1 MTKSVLG
8 RGGERRQAAVREVL
22 DTAWTQMEQHGV
34 AALSLRE
41 LARTLDIRP
50 QSLAHYFP
58 TKSALLDALFR
69 DGFAELDRDLRGAGG
84 NNPDEALIAGVQ
96 TVLAFCVASP
106 ARYHLMLQRTVP
118 GFTPTDTSHEVA
130 LAALGHLLNR
140 LHAAGVNDPA
150 NVDVFRGMVNGLVAE
165 QIANDPGGRRFIDRA
180 EHAVRLFLAGV
191 AATSPNPT
199 TIEKARSD
207 GRTRNTSRSA
217 DRTRSATVSDVL

>member
-84 NNPDEALIAGVQ
+84 NNPDEALIAAVQ

-130 LAALGHLLNR
+130 LAALGHLLQSAPRRGRQRPRQCRR
-140 LHAAGVNDPA
+140 LPG
-150 NVDVFRGMVNGLVAE
+150 NG
-165 QIANDPGGRRFIDRA
+165 QRSRRRTDRQRPRRTPI
-180 EHAVRLFLAGV
+180 H
-191 AATSPNPT
+191 
-199 TIEKARSD
+199 RS
-207 GRTRNTSRSA
+207 GRTRRAVVPRRRRRHLTQPDHHRESEIRWPYSEYI
-217 DRTRSATVSDVL
+217 TFC